1 MNSLV
6 WRSWVQRGLLTLSGV
21 LACFLVYLLVTNSA
35 SVPPPTTTGPGAFS
49 QADATISHF
58 SFTQTKGDQVQWQV
72 EARQARLFEQDKKAE
87 LDGVE
92 VTLFGAQGREMT
104 VRGDEGN
111 LDTATKDF
119 VLMNRSEPLVIRTE
133 SGYTIYTNYV
143 TWKDET
149 REIRTQEP
157 VRIVG
162 HGLEVTG
169 RGLMGHI
176 DTEEFHVLE
185 DVHVDL
191 APVS

>member
-35 SVPPPTTTGPGAFS
+35 SVPPPTTTGLGTFS

-58 SFTQTKGDQVQWQV
+58 SFTQTKDDQVQWQI
-72 EARQARLFEQDKKAE
+72 EARQARLFEQDKKAV

-92 VTLFGAQGREMT
+92 VTLYGAEGREMT
-104 VRGDEGN
+104 VQGDEGN

-191 APVS
+191 VPVS

>member
-1 MNSLV
+1 M
-6 WRSWVQRGLLTLSGV
+6 
-21 LACFLVYLLVTNSA
+21 VYLLATNSA
-35 SVPPPTTTGPGAFS
+35 SVPPPTTAGPGTIS
-49 QADATISHF
+49 QADAAISHF

-72 EARQARLFEQDKKAE
+72 KAREARLFEQDKKAV

-92 VTLFGAQGREMT
+92 VTLYGSQGREMT
-104 VRGDEGN
+104 VQGDEGT

-119 VLMNRSEPLVIRTE
+119 ILKNRSEPLIIRTE

-149 REIRTQEP
+149 REFRTEEP

-162 HGLEVTG
+162 HGLEVKG
-169 RGLMGHI
+169 RGLLGHM

>member
-35 SVPPPTTTGPGAFS
+35 SVPPPTTTGPGTFS

-58 SFTQTKGDQVQWQV
+58 SFTQTKGDQVQWQI
-72 EARQARLFEQDKKAE
+72 EARQARLFEQDKKAV

-92 VTLFGAQGREMT
+92 VTLFGAEGREMT
-104 VRGDEGN
+104 VQGDEGN

-191 APVS
+191 VPVS

>member
-35 SVPPPTTTGPGAFS
+35 SVPPPTTTGLGTFS

-58 SFTQTKGDQVQWQV
+58 SFTQTKGDQVQWQI
-72 EARQARLFEQDKKAE
+72 EARQARLFEQDKKAV

-92 VTLFGAQGREMT
+92 VTLYGAEGREMT
-104 VRGDEGN
+104 VQGDEGN

-149 REIRTQEP
+149 REIRTREP

-191 APVS
+191 VPVS